1 MVDIVNIQNALNQ
14 AGYGNNAELIEGLLP
29 VTYAD
34 NSGFMKDFQP
44 VQNYPNYFCST
55 TRFIAKHTY
64 IRHIVRFRCYATKTT
79 TFVKV

>member
-1 MVDIVNIQNALNQ
+1 MVDIVNIQNSLNQ

-44 VQNYPNYFCST
+44 VQNYPNYFVPQQGLSY
-55 TRFIAKHTY
+55 F
-64 IRHIVRFRCYATKTT
+64 F
-79 TFVKV
+79 

>member
-1 MVDIVNIQNALNQ
+1 MVDIANIQNALNQ

-44 VQNYPNYFCST
+44 VQNYPNYFVPQQGLLQNT
-55 TRFIAKHTY
+55 PTLDTLMIFN
-64 IRHIVRFRCYATKTT
+64 V
-79 TFVKV
+79 VLL